1 MPNLYWLQGY
11 YHIDQ
16 LIWFQKAS
24 HFTSHLLRHLLEALR
39 IELGCNGN
47 LLALPYHIFGVLASA
62 TWVLH
67 TWTLKWVMVSMIL
80 FFGEQLSVALCIGTD
95 KKWFWLFL
103 NILGKFIV
111 GHPGLLPIKGWFDGC
126 SGQIWIDKV
135 LAPHFANTLQ
145 SNMPTHYNPSYWIDH
160 FSVHHSGAFVTAVND
175 WVPTLISYLLG
186 TRASSNLLTL
196 ESTNSWRWSQLTVQA
211 GYQRIPSGMVHA
223 VLSVV

>member
-1 MPNLYWLQGY
+1 MGVAYMDFEVSNGFDDFVFWRTAFRCTMYRNR
-11 YHIDQ
+11 
-16 LIWFQKAS
+16 QK
-24 HFTSHLLRHLLEALR
+24 
-39 IELGCNGN
+39 
-47 LLALPYHIFGVLASA
+47 
-62 TWVLH
+62 
-67 TWTLKWVMVSMIL
+67 MV
-80 FFGEQLSVALCIGTD
+80 
-95 KKWFWLFL
+95 L

-196 ESTNSWRWSQLTVQA
+196 ESTNS
-211 GYQRIPSGMVHA
+211 
-223 VLSVV
+223 